1 VNNANKIM
9 VLGVGPGSPD
19 YVLPIIYEKAAR
31 CDILF
36 GGRRNLEL
44 FRHLNKET
52 VIMGSNVEETIS
64 RIEEARRGRRPGV
77 LVSGDPGLYSFLTLL
92 RQRFDKHEL
101 EVYPG
106 ISSLQYLFARG
117 ALPWQD
123 ACIISLHGRQPG
135 GDLAGLVKARAK
147 VAFFTDQEFSAG
159 EIARFLVE
167 NGVRG
172 KRGLVG
178 EDLSYPTEK
187 VIDLPLEDL
196 AGREGSSL
204 SVMVVYDDDR

>member
-1 VNNANKIM
+1 MNKIL

-19 YVLPIIYEKAAR
+19 YVLPIIYEKAGQ

-44 FRHLNKET
+44 FKNLNKET
-52 VIMGSNVEETIS
+52 VVIRSHVEEVIS
-64 RIEEARRGRRPGV
+64 RLKEARRVRRPGV
-77 LVSGDPGLYSFLTLL
+77 LVSGDPGLYSFLTTL
-92 RQRFDKHEL
+92 RQHFGKDDL

-123 ACIISLHGRQPG
+123 ACIISLHGRRLE
-135 GDLAGLVKARAK
+135 DLAGLVKTRPK
-147 VAFFTDQEFSAG
+147 VAFFTDQGFPAG

-178 EDLSYPTEK
+178 EDLSYPTER
-187 VIDLPLEDL
+187 VLDLPLEKL
-196 AGREGSSL
+196 AGQAVSNL
-204 SVMVVYDDDR
+204 SVMVVYDDQ